1 MLRYWRKPV
10 GDEEKTYNIMM
21 VEDSETHGVVLR
33 YVLEQQ
39 GWKVVWANSAEQALE
54 LLSSCGAGNSPN
66 LIIIDFHL
74 PGVRGDEL
82 CRHLKL
88 NINTRGIPTLML
100 TGEDGEERHR
110 LGPGSDIDDYLPKYS
125 DDDIL
130 VSKIKSLLVKSRE
143 SHVSF
148 GIGNWLFRHSRI
160 LAIDDNPTYLKF
172 LEENL
177 KKDGIGIDKAV
188 SGKEA
193 LGKMNNNKY
202 DCILLD
208 LVMPGIGGIEICQKV
223 LDMRGSVEKPM
234 VLMLTAH
241 ESKEDMTCALE
252 AGADDFVGKSSD
264 ISIIK
269 ARINALLRRKFIQE
283 DNQRIFEEL
292 KRKEME
298 VERSR
303 IEKAAAET
311 KALLAE
317 KLLHTVEK
325 LEEEIEERKRMELK
339 IKNYSRVLELSNKE
353 LESFAYIASHDLQEP
368 LRAVSSFLELVEKQY
383 KNKLDDKGKDFI
395 HRAVSGAKRMQEMIN
410 DLLTYSRITTSGQ
423 SFELYSLEKILDRV
437 LTNMSPTIER
447 KNAVVTRDPLPE
459 LTCDESQ
466 IHRLFQNLISNAI
479 KFCDQPQPLIH
490 ISAEEQKNHWLLSV
504 KDNGIG
510 IDPSYHETVFKI
522 FQRLQSKD
530 KYPGT
535 GIGLAICQKIV
546 ERHEGKIWVES
557 KPGKGSTFFFTLKT
571 QMVE

>member
-1 MLRYWRKPV
+1 
-10 GDEEKTYNIMM
+10 MM

-54 LLSSCGAGNSPN
+54 LLSSCRAENSPD

-100 TGEDGEERHR
+100 TDEDGEENYCH
-110 LGPGSDIDDYLPKYS
+110 GPESGIDDYLPKYS

-130 VSKIKSLLVKSRE
+130 VSKIKSLLLKSRE
-143 SHVSF
+143 SHASF
-148 GIGNWLFRHSRI
+148 GVSSWLFRHSRI
-160 LAIDDNPTYLKF
+160 LAIDDNRTYLKF
-172 LEENL
+172 LDENL
-177 KKDGIGIDKAV
+177 KKDGIDIDKAT

-193 LGKMNNNKY
+193 LEKMNNKKY

-208 LVMPGIGGIEICQKV
+208 LVMPGIDGIEICQKV
-223 LDMRGSVEKPM
+223 LEMRGPVEKPM

-241 ESKEDMTCALE
+241 ESKEDMTRALE

-317 KLLHTVEK
+317 KLLNTVEK

-353 LESFAYIASHDLQEP
+353 LESFAYVASHDLQEP
-368 LRAVSSFLELVEKQY
+368 LRAVSGFLELVEKQY
-383 KNKLDDKGKDFI
+383 KNKLDEKGKDFI
-395 HRAVSGAKRMQEMIN
+395 HRAVSSAKRMQEMIN

-479 KFCDQPQPLIH
+479 KFCDQPQQLIH

-510 IDPSYHETVFKI
+510 IDPSYHETIFKI
-522 FQRLQSKD
+522 FQRLHSKD

-557 KPGKGSTFFFTLKT
+557 NPGKGSTFFFTLKT

>member
-1 MLRYWRKPV
+1 V

-39 GWKVVWANSAEQALE
+39 GWKVLWANSAEQALE
-54 LLSSCGAGNSPN
+54 LLSSCRTGNYPD
-66 LIIIDFHL
+66 LVIIDFHL
-74 PGVRGDEL
+74 AGVRGDEL

-100 TGEDGEERHR
+100 TGEDGEERHC

-241 ESKEDMTCALE
+241 ESKEDMTSALE

-368 LRAVSSFLELVEKQY
+368 LRAVSGFLELVEKQY

-395 HRAVSGAKRMQEMIN
+395 HRALSGAKRMQEMIN

-466 IHRLFQNLISNAI
+466 IHRLLQNLISNAI

-510 IDPSYHETVFKI
+510 IDPSYHETIFKI
-522 FQRLQSKD
+522 FQRLHSKGE
-530 KYPGT
+530 YPGT

>member
-1 MLRYWRKPV
+1 V
-10 GDEEKTYNIMM
+10 DDEEKTYNIMM

-39 GWKVVWANSAEQALE
+39 GWKVVWANSAEQTLE
-54 LLSSCGAGNSPN
+54 MLSSCRAENSPD

-100 TGEDGEERHR
+100 TGEDGEENYCH
-110 LGPGSDIDDYLPKYS
+110 GPESGIDDYLPKYS

-130 VSKIKSLLVKSRE
+130 VSKIKSLLLKSRE

-148 GIGNWLFRHSRI
+148 GVGSWLFRHSRI
-160 LAIDDNPTYLKF
+160 LAIDDNRTYLKF
-172 LEENL
+172 LDENL
-177 KKDGIGIDKAV
+177 KKDGIDIDKAT

-193 LGKMNNNKY
+193 LGKMDNKKY

-208 LVMPGIGGIEICQKV
+208 LVMPGIDGIEICQKV
-223 LDMRGSVEKPM
+223 LEMRGPVEKPM

-241 ESKEDMTCALE
+241 ENKEDMTRALE

-303 IEKAAAET
+303 IEKGAAET

-317 KLLHTVEK
+317 KLLDTVEK

-353 LESFAYIASHDLQEP
+353 LESFAYVASHDLQEP
-368 LRAVSSFLELVEKQY
+368 LRAVSGFLELVEKQY
-383 KNKLDDKGKDFI
+383 KNKLDEKGKDFI
-395 HRAVSGAKRMQEMIN
+395 HRAVSSAKRMQEMIN

-437 LTNMSPTIER
+437 LTNMIPTIER

-510 IDPSYHETVFKI
+510 IDPSYHETIFKI
-522 FQRLQSKD
+522 FQRLHSKD

-557 KPGKGSTFFFTLKT
+557 NPGKGSTFFFTLKT